1 MLFEV
6 PQFDKEDTR
15 NQYSP
20 LEWEL
25 IDINK
30 VDFTNKK
37 PTEGLWHLLLLRKF
51 SLKGLTPQKI
61 HFDES
66 ILTDLYTQPPCVVPA
81 QCIDDKN
88 YLNEKYILEDN
99 LKIAE
104 DERKLWDLLRMKI
117 SLYLPTVEIDEN
129 DKDSEEVSYFLSK
142 LKYVNYT

>member
-51 SLKGLTPQKI
+51 SLKGLP
-61 HFDES
+61 
-66 ILTDLYTQPPCVVPA
+66 ILSSL
-81 QCIDDKN
+81 
-88 YLNEKYILEDN
+88 ILGFIIRI
-99 LKIAE
+99 K
-104 DERKLWDLLRMKI
+104 
-117 SLYLPTVEIDEN
+117 SQT
-129 DKDSEEVSYFLSK
+129 
-142 LKYVNYT
+142 